1 MSIDVINA
9 RLNEQFLAG
18 RQDDSEFWQLMSRF
32 IKRRLSRYVPRD
44 EIDDVSQDAL
54 VSVLTSIDQVKRTGD
69 PAVFT
74 RWASGVIKNHV
85 ADWYR
90 QRKANKE
97 ITVSQLGQ
105 PTDNYFEVSLESL
118 GAVTYP
124 VEPLD
129 EDETALRDAAAE
141 IEELRVKAVL
151 DNFRESLT
159 AKSRAVFDAL
169 REGKTRAEIGLNDSD
184 YAAYL
189 NRWRHLAKDLEA
201 GKFPRRLRHQKEQ
214 QVAA

>member
-1 MSIDVINA
+1 MPIDAINE
-9 RLNEQFLAG
+9 RLNELFLAG
-18 RQDDSEFWQLMSRF
+18 RQDDPQFWELMSLF
-32 IKRRLSRYVPRD
+32 VKRRLRRYVPID

-54 VSVLTSIDQVKRTGD
+54 MSVLSSIDKVKVTGD

-90 QRKANKE
+90 GWKANKE
-97 ITVSQLGQ
+97 MPISQLGQ
-105 PTDNYFEVSLESL
+105 PTDEHFEVSLESL
-118 GAVTYP
+118 GAVTNP

-129 EDETALRDAAAE
+129 EGEIALCDAVAE

-151 DNFRESLT
+151 DRFRENLT

-169 REGKTRAEIGLNDSD
+169 REGKTRAEIGLTDSD
-184 YAAYL
+184 YVAYL

-201 GKFPRRLRHQKEQ
+201 GKLPRRLRHQREK
-214 QVAA
+214 VAA